1 MYIVHIYTHTYIY
14 TSWYI
19 LQAIGRDHAPDF
31 PMEWRRCVYSS
42 GSNSN
47 HKPSSCFL
55 FSLNLSRLF
64 FFFLAAGRFSLCL
77 FYFILFFYMFHST
90 SAKCTIYSIPVI
102 ITTFFIII
110 IIRWPL
116 YLTLILHQTRQCL
129 CIYCHFTN
137 K

>member
-1 MYIVHIYTHTYIY
+1 MYIYIHTPTYIHLDI
-14 TSWYI
+14 S
-19 LQAIGRDHAPDF
+19 
-31 PMEWRRCVYSS
+31 C
-42 GSNSN
+42 
-47 HKPSSCFL
+47 KPSGEITRPIFQWNDDGVFTLLGVTPTISLPLVFFFL
-55 FSLNLSRLF
+55 SISLDFF